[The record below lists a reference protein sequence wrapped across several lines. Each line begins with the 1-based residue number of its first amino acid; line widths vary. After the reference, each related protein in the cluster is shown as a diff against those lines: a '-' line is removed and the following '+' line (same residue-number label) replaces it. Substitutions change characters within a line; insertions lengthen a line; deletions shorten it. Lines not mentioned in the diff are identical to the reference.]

1 MQNDEHPWK
10 HTPRVRL
17 TPQQIA
23 KLFLER
29 HGCCRECGRKLGPSD
44 SWIVEHVIALEN
56 GGKNDWDNLG
66 LTCSWC
72 KPVKDARD
80 HAQAGK
86 QRRTATKHLVPK
98 TMRKRSKLSK
108 QPGMKYDW
116 ALGKYVRED

>member
-1 MQNDEHPWK
+1 MRSPW
-10 HTPRVRL
+10 HHDPRIKL
-17 TPQQIA
+17 TEQQVA

-29 HGCCRECGRKLGPSD
+29 HGCCRECGRKLTARD
-44 SWIVEHVIALEN
+44 QYIVEHVIALEC
-56 GGKNDWDNLG
+56 GGTNDLDNLG

-72 KPVKDARD
+72 KPIKDAAD

>member
-1 MQNDEHPWK
+1 MRSAWHHD
-10 HTPRVRL
+10 PRIKL
-17 TPQQIA
+17 TEQQVA

-29 HGCCRECGRKLGPSD
+29 HGCCRECGRKLTARD
-44 SWIVEHVIALEN
+44 QYIVEHVIALEN
-56 GGKNDWDNLG
+56 GGTNDWDNLG

-72 KPVKDARD
+72 KPIKDAAD

>member
-1 MQNDEHPWK
+1 MRSPW
-10 HTPRVRL
+10 HHDPRIRL
-17 TPQQIA
+17 TDQQIA

-56 GGKNDWDNLG
+56 GGTNDWDNLG

-72 KPVKDARD
+72 KPIKDARD

-86 QRRTATKHLVPK
+86 QRRTSAKHLVSKSMRPK
-98 TMRKRSKLSK
+98 SRLSK
-108 QPGMKYDW
+108 PKGTKYDW
-116 ALGKYVRED
+116 AQGRYRKDYGNE

>member
-1 MQNDEHPWK
+1 MRSPW
-10 HTPRVRL
+10 HHDPRIRL
-17 TPQQIA
+17 TDQQIA

-56 GGKNDWDNLG
+56 GGTNDWDNLG

-72 KPVKDARD
+72 KPIKDARD

-86 QRRTATKHLVPK
+86 QRRTSAKHLVSK
-98 TMRKRSKLSK
+98 SMRKRSKLRK
-108 QPGMKYDW
+108 HDGMKYDW
-116 ALGKYVRED
+116 AQGRYRKDYGNE